1 MRGGFTKALRN
12 LLWAADTKAQ
22 EMIEAVKVDQETA
35 KVLKSEWHGAD
46 SMTGLVALDDGGLQL
61 TTSTHLALDHS
72 PADDADITDL
82 DALTP
87 IHAMFV
93 EWGGTLREDMDIK
106 NVVVKVDPD
115 VSGAGREVVEWV
127 CRLWRV
133 AQVGPLSDRVVLL
146 PITDARFTET
156 GNAIRNITFNFTH
169 GGRGAPVGE
178 PPEVLEPEG
187 DVVAPA
193 VGGLSRPITGFAIF
207 ALKGSGEGAA
217 NASWR
222 ALTAAGPLTGG
233 ISPTWTLTH
242 ENLIADE
249 GGASS
254 NLGGGGAYRL
264 TTQSADKPWIQVNRP
279 TFAAKTATYSTNPV
293 VLAATPTGS
302 VEIVAEGEEPSDS
315 SFLWEIRDTGGGTWY
330 TVDDGDLVGV
340 DNRYT
345 DRFGNTVGNDL
356 SAVPLQTSY
365 DLRVTLTP
373 STSLLQ
379 SPIARRFG
387 VRELSISDLSGA
399 ATVDSV
405 SWGVDPITL
414 KPEIAE
420 MKLSIL
426 KTGERDFR
434 DYFSDLFTSHFV
446 GELQIRLW
454 IGHPDPAVL
463 PRKDWL
469 AIDTFDVDDYV
480 PGEARGEVLCIS
492 VLERLRVPIPP
503 FVATSGGDGTRIPTE
518 YAGATIPFAI
528 SDIMDTL
535 IAIPARLRGELPPAG
550 SVTVAKTIRSGD
562 GKDEVDRLNYLAG
575 YAMISSQG
583 RAKSVVLMEDQGT
596 TRAPRATFTHKE
608 TKAVSMA
615 PGFRT
620 RIDEFFV
627 RYGFVDATG
636 LWKEVRHF
644 DPQALTKV
652 RFPGVDSTQEEDEE
666 TAKWIDSKAHAQAVG
681 KRKVD
686 YFWFGLMLWD
696 IEPIYPHPHL
706 EIGDVVAVQTN
717 QFVGR
722 SPQDNRE
729 IRGMVVARGTIV
741 EQHGT
746 RGQKFTVWVKS
757 LDDVILSEGDV
768 DITDPRWRDPVPAA
782 VLPELIAERRQ
793 ENDVAILTLKI
804 RDPQGRLLD
813 LRYKVKS
820 GGGNH
825 DFSDPTDGSW
835 TTAPY
840 TVI

>member
-1 MRGGFTKALRN
+1 
-12 LLWAADTKAQ
+12 
-22 EMIEAVKVDQETA
+22 MI
-35 KVLKSEWHGAD
+35 
-46 SMTGLVALDDGGLQL
+46 
-61 TTSTHLALDHS
+61 
-72 PADDADITDL
+72 
-82 DALTP
+82 
-87 IHAMFV
+87 
-93 EWGGTLREDMDIK
+93 
-106 NVVVKVDPD
+106 
-115 VSGAGREVVEWV
+115 
-127 CRLWRV
+127 
-133 AQVGPLSDRVVLL
+133 
-146 PITDARFTET
+146 
-156 GNAIRNITFNFTH
+156 
-169 GGRGAPVGE
+169 
-178 PPEVLEPEG
+178 
-187 DVVAPA
+187 
-193 VGGLSRPITGFAIF
+193 AIF
-207 ALKGSGEGAA
+207 ALKGDGEGAG
-217 NASWR
+217 NVSWR
-222 ALTAAGPLTGG
+222 ALETGATTR
-233 ISPTWTLTH
+233 IK
-242 ENLIADE
+242 
-249 GGASS
+249 GGASPSWDLSHERLTAGTVEAAES
-254 NLGGGGAYRL
+254 NLSGGGAYRIAARVD
-264 TTQSADKPWIQVNRP
+264 TEFPWIQINRP
-279 TFAAKTATYSTNPV
+279 TFAAATATYSTAPA

-315 SFLWEIRDTGGGTWY
+315 SILWEIRDTGGGTWY

-345 DRFGNTVGNDL
+345 DRFGVTVGNDL

-373 STSLLQ
+373 SSSRLQ

-426 KTGERDFR
+426 KTGELDFR

-454 IGHPDPAVL
+454 LGHRDPAVL

-503 FVATSGGDGTRIPTE
+503 FVATSDGDGTRIPI
-518 YAGATIPFAI
+518 AFANVTIPFAI

-535 IAIPARLRGELPPAG
+535 IAVPSRLRGELPPAG

-596 TRAPRATFTHKE
+596 TRAPLATFTHKE

-627 RYGFVDATG
+627 KYGFADGTG
-636 LWKEVRHF
+636 LWAGEVRYF

-686 YFWFGLMLWD
+686 HFWFGLMLWD

-706 EIGDVVAVQTN
+706 EVGDVVAVQTN

-768 DITDPRWRDPVPAA
+768 DITDPTWSDPVPSA

-793 ENDVAILTLKI
+793 ENDIAILELKI
-804 RDPQGRLLD
+804 RDPQSRLLD
-813 LRYKVKS
+813 LKYKAKT

-835 TTAPY
+835 ATAPY
-840 TVI
+840 TLI